1 MTLYEKGLY
10 LIVKS
15 EKENVNHS
23 IKTLF
28 NNGVKKMTI
37 ATLSI
42 LSLGLIGVFS
52 SFLFITLEN

>member
-1 MTLYEKGLY
+1 M
-10 LIVKS
+10 KS
-15 EKENVNHS
+15 ERENVNHS

-28 NNGVKKMTI
+28 NNGDKKMTI
-37 ATLSI
+37 ATLLI

>member
-1 MTLYEKGLY
+1 MEL
-10 LIVKS
+10 
-15 EKENVNHS
+15 
-23 IKTLF
+23 
-28 NNGVKKMTI
+28 KKMTI